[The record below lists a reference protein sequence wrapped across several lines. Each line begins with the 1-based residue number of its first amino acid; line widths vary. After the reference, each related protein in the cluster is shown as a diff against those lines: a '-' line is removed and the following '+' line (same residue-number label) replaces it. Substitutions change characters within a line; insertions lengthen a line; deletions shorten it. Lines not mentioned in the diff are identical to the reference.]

1 VTAAAAPGPEALHGL
16 AAAVHTASIPVDRVL
31 ASIARE
37 VGSAVAPGI
46 DLSGGGPLL
55 DGTIEPLGELPAA
68 LPPHAL
74 GPDLLG
80 SVLEV
85 LHEPEARRRNG
96 AFYTPS
102 ASAARAFAL
111 ATSGWAWPARPR
123 VCDPACGGGAFLLAA
138 ARLLVARGFARREI
152 VDELLWGVDLDPLAV
167 ATTRAALSLW
177 CASGGQLASAPHVV
191 AGDTL
196 ASGLAA
202 WSGDTKPFD
211 LVVGNPPFRS
221 QLSSRTARSRDR
233 ARAMQKRFGAVSRAY
248 VDSSTLFLVAAA
260 EMTASG
266 GRCALILPESF
277 LAARDAAPARAEVL
291 ERGALVGLWLPRT
304 PLFSASVRVC
314 VPVVEIGGSTDVVQR
329 WRGPS
334 AELASVAHVPDGE
347 MDAGK
352 WADLAADLLGVPDVD
367 VREGQPLG
375 VVATATAGFR
385 DQFYGLRPFVRER
398 AAGDDAARVRLVT
411 SGSIDLV
418 NDLSARRRITF
429 AGTSWTD
436 PVVDVERMR
445 HDDPAL
451 ARWAERVLVPK
462 VVLATQTRV
471 VEVLV
476 DETGSIWPS
485 VPVVAVV
492 AEPEELWRV
501 AAALASPPVC
511 ALALRRHAGAALAGD
526 AIKLSARQVLEL
538 PLPTHGDR
546 WAEGA
551 DHLRAASSA
560 SRAGD
565 GNTWRH
571 AVQEFGTAMCGAY
584 DASPDVLEWW
594 LARLPAFR

>member
-1 VTAAAAPGPEALHGL
+1 MDGERDDG
-16 AAAVHTASIPVDRVL
+16 
-31 ASIARE
+31 ARE
-37 VGSAVAPGI
+37 
-46 DLSGGGPLL
+46 
-55 DGTIEPLGELPAA
+55 
-68 LPPHAL
+68 
-74 GPDLLG
+74 
-80 SVLEV
+80 
-85 LHEPEARRRNG
+85 R
-96 AFYTPS
+96 
-102 ASAARAFAL
+102 
-111 ATSGWAWPARPR
+111 
-123 VCDPACGGGAFLLAA
+123 
-138 ARLLVARGFARREI
+138 ARLLERSEDLERDGRQRSLIGNQRR
-152 VDELLWGVDLDPLAV
+152 VVNGGVY
-167 ATTRAALSLW
+167 AALI
-177 CASGGQLASAPHVV
+177 
-191 AGDTL
+191 
-196 ASGLAA
+196 
-202 WSGDTKPFD
+202 
-211 LVVGNPPFRS
+211 
-221 QLSSRTARSRDR
+221 
-233 ARAMQKRFGAVSRAY
+233 
-248 VDSSTLFLVAAA
+248 
-260 EMTASG
+260 EM
-266 GRCALILPESF
+266 L
-277 LAARDAAPARAEVL
+277 L

-398 AAGDDAARVRLVT
+398 ADGDDAAPVRLVT

-511 ALALRRHAGAALAGD
+511 ALALRLAFW
-526 AIKLSARQVLEL
+526 KLICAMR
-538 PLPTHGDR
+538 DR
-546 WAEGA
+546 C
-551 DHLRAASSA
+551 S
-560 SRAGD
+560 
-565 GNTWRH
+565 
-571 AVQEFGTAMCGAY
+571 C
-584 DASPDVLEWW
+584 
-594 LARLPAFR
+594 FRP